1 MSEYIGE
8 IKEPTRTSYFKNSL
22 EKMFLKSEISS
33 STKYGITIML
43 IIIIIFICVLS
54 IVINNYDINKI
65 FNTTTGILSF
75 IVAFLLT
82 IFTMFYIYNTYT
94 SF

>member
-1 MSEYIGE
+1 MSEYTGE
-8 IKEPTRTSYFKNSL
+8 IKEPIRTSYSKNSF
-22 EKMFLKSEISS
+22 EKIFYKSEISS

-65 FNTTTGILSF
+65 FNTTTGIISF
-75 IVAFLLT
+75 MVALLLT